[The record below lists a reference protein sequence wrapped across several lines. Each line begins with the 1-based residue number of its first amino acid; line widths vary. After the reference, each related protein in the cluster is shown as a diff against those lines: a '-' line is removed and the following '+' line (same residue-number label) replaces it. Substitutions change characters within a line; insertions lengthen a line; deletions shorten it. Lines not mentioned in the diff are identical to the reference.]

1 MLSSDRQGIAH
12 LRPTRRLA
20 LLIMA
25 AGIGAFS
32 GGCLRPLYADSTI
45 ATGGGSVREAL
56 RSINILPI
64 PELAGHY
71 LRNELVFDLDGTGQ
85 DAIKRYSLAV
95 TLSESTD
102 VVVVNST
109 SGRADSAT
117 LILTGSWTLTSDAGK
132 VLYKGQDFARVTYD
146 RSAQQFATLRA
157 ARDARIRGAKVLSGM
172 IRNRLAASFASGS

>member
-1 MLSSDRQGIAH
+1 MLAM
-12 LRPTRRLA
+12 A
-20 LLIMA
+20 LGL
-25 AGIGAFS
+25 GALS

-45 ATGGGSVREAL
+45 ASGGGSVREAL
-56 RSINILPI
+56 RAIEVLPI
-64 PELAGHY
+64 PDLAGHY

-85 DAIKRYSLAV
+85 EAPKRYKLAV
-95 TLSESTD
+95 TLSETTD
-102 VVVVNST
+102 VVVVNSI

-117 LILTGSWTLTSDAGK
+117 LILTASWALSSSDGK

-157 ARDARIRGAKVLSGM
+157 ARDARIRGAKTLSGM